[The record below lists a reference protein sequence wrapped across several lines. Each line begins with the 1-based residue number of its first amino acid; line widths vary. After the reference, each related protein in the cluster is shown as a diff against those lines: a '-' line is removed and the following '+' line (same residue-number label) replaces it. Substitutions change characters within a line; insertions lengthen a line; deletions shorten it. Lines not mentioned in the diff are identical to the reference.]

1 MFMGVST
8 KAEREDREL
17 ASMPEAEMRRQ
28 KKGGGLPIFRTAR
41 EAA

>member
-17 ASMPEAEMRRQ
+17 ASVPKAEMRRQ
-28 KKGGGLPIFRTAR
+28 EEGEGLPVFRTAR